1 LSGGCV
7 TGVVLIFPC
16 AILLRSILHFVL
28 LLQLFYGSVDVPRLV
43 QVVMP
48 LAEPP
53 QWRRKATDFF
63 STSSKCDILL
73 FVVNHS
79 VIIFCTDIPTSV

>member
-1 LSGGCV
+1 
-7 TGVVLIFPC
+7 
-16 AILLRSILHFVL
+16 
-28 LLQLFYGSVDVPRLV
+28 VDVPHLV

-63 STSSKCDILL
+63 STSSKCDILV
-73 FVVNHS
+73 FVVNHL
-79 VIIFCTDIPTSV
+79 VIIFYMNIPTSV

>member
-1 LSGGCV
+1 M
-7 TGVVLIFPC
+7 VLIFPLC
-16 AILLRSILHFVL
+16 YSATEYILHFVL
-28 LLQLFYGSVDVPRLV
+28 LLRLCYGSVDVPHLV

-63 STSSKCDILL
+63 STSSKCDILV
-73 FVVNHS
+73 FVVNHL
-79 VIIFCTDIPTSV
+79 VIIFYMNIPTSV